1 MLPEPELFGDA
12 FFGGARARAFFGFA
26 LLGELEPELFVSMF
40 CSRAL
45 VFVGHMEI
53 EQGI

>member
-1 MLPEPELFGDA
+1 MPSLGEPEPEL
-12 FFGGARARAFFGFA
+12 FFGFA